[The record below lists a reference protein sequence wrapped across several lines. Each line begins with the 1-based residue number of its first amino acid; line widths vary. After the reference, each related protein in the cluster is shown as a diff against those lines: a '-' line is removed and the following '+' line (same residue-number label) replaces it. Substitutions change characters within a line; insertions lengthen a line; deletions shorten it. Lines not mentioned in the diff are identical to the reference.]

1 MRVLQLID
9 TLNAGGAE
17 RVAVNIANSLSFE
30 IDKSFICATRKE
42 GILKENIDKNVD
54 YFFLDRKFTLDFKA
68 ILRFKRFLKKN
79 RISIVHAHGSSFFL
93 ASLIKILIRNID
105 IVWHDH
111 YGNRKKASNV
121 NNSILKFCSLF
132 FKQIIAVN
140 KELEL
145 WSKKHLWC
153 GKVVYL
159 PNFVMDYKS
168 EISNTILKGVDN
180 KRVLCLANLRD
191 PKDHENLI
199 RAFSIVHKKYPEW
212 SLHFVGGIYNDDYS
226 KNIKSL
232 ILDYGLQECVFLYG
246 SRPDVSSIIK
256 QCEIGV
262 LSSKS
267 EGLPMALLEYG
278 LNGLAVVVTDVG
290 ECKEVVSGFGL
301 LVTAEDYKA
310 LSNAIINYIKNVDRR
325 IEDSKNFQK
334 RVNEKFSSSAVIM
347 KIVSLYKAL

>member
-17 RVAVNIANSLSFE
+17 RVAVNIANALSLE

-42 GILKENIDKNVD
+42 GILKENIDKNVE
-54 YFFLDRKFTLDFKA
+54 YFFLKKLSALDFKA
-68 ILRFKRFLKKN
+68 ILKFRKFLKDEK
-79 RISIVHAHGSSFFL
+79 IDIVHAHATSFFL
-93 ASLIKILIRNID
+93 ATIMKLLNSNLK

-111 YGNRKKASNV
+111 YGNRNKASII
-121 NNSILKFCSLF
+121 NNFILKLCSLF
-132 FKQIIAVN
+132 FKQIITVN

-145 WSKKHLWC
+145 WSEKHLWC
-153 GKVVYL
+153 SKVVYL

-168 EISNTILKGVDN
+168 EINNTILKGIDH
-180 KRVLCLANLRD
+180 KRVLCLANLRE

-199 RAFSIVHKKYPEW
+199 RAFSIAHKKYPEW
-212 SLHFVGGIYNDDYS
+212 SLHCVGGIYNDDYS
-226 KNIKSL
+226 KNIESL
-232 ILDYGLQECVFLYG
+232 TIEHKLQDYVFLYG
-246 SRPDVSSIIK
+246 SKSDISNIIS

-262 LSSKS
+262 LASKS

-278 LNGLAVVVTDVG
+278 MNGLAVVVTDVG
-290 ECKEVVSGFGL
+290 ECKEVVSEFGL
-301 LVTAEDYKA
+301 LVTAKDYKA
-310 LSNAIINYIKNVDRR
+310 LSNAIIIYIKNADRR

-334 RVNEKFSSSAVIM
+334 RVNEKFSSSAVIT